1 LLGTSNTS
9 KFFEVLI
16 DFETGKAIVEMVATE
31 DVLADFRAADR
42 VIIRPRS
49 WSSTVSMQGLFMNK
63 KVSIKIIYPLQ
74 FQFFYIFINKNMKT
88 QEEKDA
94 IMEYRRTG
102 IPPVWPYE
110 ELDFDNVGGI
120 LPEDED

>member
-1 LLGTSNTS
+1 MKNSDDEILDPNGLL
-9 KFFEVLI
+9 
-16 DFETGKAIVEMVATE
+16 
-31 DVLADFRAADR
+31 
-42 VIIRPRS
+42 
-49 WSSTVSMQGLFMNK
+49 
-63 KVSIKIIYPLQ
+63 
-74 FQFFYIFINKNMKT
+74 T

-120 LPEDED
+120 LPEDEIKKPT